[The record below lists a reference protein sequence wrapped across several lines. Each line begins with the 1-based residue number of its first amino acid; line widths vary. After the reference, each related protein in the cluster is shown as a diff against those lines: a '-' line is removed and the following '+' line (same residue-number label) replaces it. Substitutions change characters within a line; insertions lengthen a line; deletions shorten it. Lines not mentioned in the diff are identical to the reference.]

1 MDKFDEETD
10 WERLVC
16 EVLYFTKESA
26 SSLVDQVVV
35 AEFWVMLV
43 TCMLDII
50 GAVVSVTG
58 GGAAVV
64 NVATLESKDTFPT
77 SSVALM
83 AA

>member
-1 MDKFDEETD
+1 MDKLDEETD
-10 WERLVC
+10 LERLVWD
-16 EVLYFTKESA
+16 VSYITKESA

-43 TCMLDII
+43 TCMFEMI
-50 GAVVSVTG
+50 GGVVSGTG

-64 NVATLESKDTFPT
+64 KAAILEMDETFPT
-77 SSVALM
+77 SSVVLI